1 MNMSP
6 GSVCVKADG
15 CSRASTQVRKTP
27 DGHGLAFTSL
37 SRDTIADLVVFW
49 EDLIGEIISY

>member
-15 CSRASTQVRKTP
+15 CRRASTQVRKTP

-37 SRDTIADLVVFW
+37 SRDTIADLVVF
-49 EDLIGEIISY
+49 